1 MILSSMQSHSIGL
14 MGLMMIVMMGAMLFV
29 LIFRRK
35 KGKRRLF
42 RKKHQPQVSPQP
54 SPIETTELY

>member
-1 MILSSMQSHSIGL
+1 MLLSSMQNHSIGF
-14 MGLMMIVMMGAMLFV
+14 MGIMMIVMMGAMLFV

-42 RKKHQPQVSPQP
+42 KKKEKPQVEPQL
-54 SPIETTELY
+54 SHIQQSEL

>member
-1 MILSSMQSHSIGL
+1 MQNHSIGF
-14 MGLMMIVMMGAMLFV
+14 MGIMMIVMMGAMLFV

-42 RKKHQPQVSPQP
+42 KKKEKPQVEPQL
-54 SPIETTELY
+54 SHIQQSEL